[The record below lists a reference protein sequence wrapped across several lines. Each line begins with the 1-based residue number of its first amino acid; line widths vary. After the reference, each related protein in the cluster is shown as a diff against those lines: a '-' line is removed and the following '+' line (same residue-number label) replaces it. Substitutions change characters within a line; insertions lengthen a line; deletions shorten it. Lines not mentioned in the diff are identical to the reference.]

1 MKTRVGM
8 LAALL
13 ALLESRADPNE
24 VHDVLREVDDDDV
37 KRLLE
42 TYKIAAN
49 TAKDVGEVNIRSELS
64 EDTTVERRL
73 EWRDDNT
80 LVMDIKCP
88 MKPICDALEKLGYVD
103 ESCLPSILTLAAVGE
118 GEIEKVDRSG
128 DTCRVILRIK

>member
-1 MKTRVGM
+1 VRTRVGM

-24 VHDVLREVDDDDV
+24 VHDVLREVEDEDV

-49 TAKDVGEVNIRSELS
+49 TAKDIGEVNIRSELP
-64 EDTTVERRL
+64 EGTIVERRL

-80 LVMDIKCP
+80 LMMDVKCP
-88 MKPICDALEKLGYVD
+88 MKPICNALEKLGYVD
-103 ESCLPSILTLAAVGE
+103 KSCLPAILTLAAIGE
-118 GEIEKVDRSG
+118 GKIEKVDRSG

>member
-24 VHDVLREVDDDDV
+24 VHNVLREVDDDDV

-103 ESCLPSILTLAAVGE
+103 ESCLPAILTLAAVGE